1 MLSYTFVP
9 YNLIFCVFHYYF
21 IILRNQLR
29 NQIHNMDFFER
40 AGKMAIGSRLR
51 VLTETLTHDAAD
63 IYALYGVEIKPK
75 WFPVFYSLT
84 DEQPKSVTAIAK
96 EIGQSHPSVS
106 TIVKEMTK
114 AEIITETD
122 DKADR
127 RCTLITLTE
136 HGRALAQELIAQLR
150 DVERAVEQIS
160 AECDNDLWAAV
171 ADWEKAL
178 AKKSMLQRVREI
190 KQQRE
195 HPEIEITEYRP
206 QYKKTFY
213 ELNRRWIEMYWELEP
228 HDIEVL
234 ENPEKHIIDKGGHI
248 FVALY
253 KGFPVG
259 VCALCP
265 MPEDSPYDFELAKL
279 AVDNSIQRKGIGHKL
294 CDAVVGRAR
303 DLGGKMLF
311 LESNTRLKPAIAL
324 YRKLGFKELPEY
336 HPAYARGDI
345 QMELKL

>member
-1 MLSYTFVP
+1 
-9 YNLIFCVFHYYF
+9 
-21 IILRNQLR
+21 
-29 NQIHNMDFFER
+29 MDFFER
-40 AGKMAIGSRLR
+40 TGKMAIGSRLR
-51 VLTETLTHDAAD
+51 VLTETLTRDAAS
-63 IYALYGVEIKPK
+63 IYGLYGVDIKPK

-84 DEQPKSVTAIAK
+84 DEQPKSVTAIAR

-106 TIVKEMTK
+106 TIVKEMMK
-114 AEIITETD
+114 AGLIEDVD
-122 DKADR
+122 DKTDR

-136 HGRALAQELIAQLR
+136 YGKSLSQELIAQLR

-160 AECDNDLWAAV
+160 AECDNDLWAAI

-178 AKKSMLQRVREI
+178 GRKSILERVREI
-190 KQQRE
+190 KERRE
-195 HPEIEITEYRP
+195 HSEVEIVEYQP
-206 QYKKTFY
+206 QYKKSFY
-213 ELNRRWIEMYWELEP
+213 ELNRKWIESYWELEP

-234 ENPEKHIIDKGGHI
+234 ENPEKHILEKGGHI

-253 KGFPVG
+253 NGFPVG

-265 MPEDSPYDFELAKL
+265 MPEESAYDFELAKL
-279 AVDNSIQRKGIGHKL
+279 AVNNSIQRKGIGRRL
-294 CDAVVGRAR
+294 CEAVIDKAR
-303 DLGGKMLF
+303 ELGGEMLF

-345 QMELKL
+345 QMELQLKSINISY

>member
-1 MLSYTFVP
+1 
-9 YNLIFCVFHYYF
+9 
-21 IILRNQLR
+21 
-29 NQIHNMDFFER
+29 MDFFER
-40 AGKMAIGSRLR
+40 TGKMAIGSRLR
-51 VLTETLTHDAAD
+51 VLTETLTRDAAS
-63 IYALYGVEIKPK
+63 IYGLYGVDIKPK

-84 DEQPKSVTAIAK
+84 DELPKSVTAIAR

-106 TIVKEMTK
+106 TMVKEMIK
-114 AEIITETD
+114 AGLIEEVD

-127 RCTLITLTE
+127 RFTLITLTE
-136 HGRALAQELIAQLR
+136 YGKSLSQELIAQLR

-160 AECDNDLWAAV
+160 SECDNDLWAAI

-178 AKKSMLQRVREI
+178 VRKSILERVREI
-190 KQQRE
+190 KEQRE
-195 HPEIEITEYRP
+195 HSEIEIVEYQP
-206 QYKKTFY
+206 QYKKAFY
-213 ELNRRWIEMYWELEP
+213 ELNRKWIELYWELEP

-234 ENPEKHIIDKGGHI
+234 ENPDKHILEKGGHI

-253 KGFPVG
+253 NGFPVG

-265 MPEDSPYDFELAKL
+265 MPEESAYDFELAKL
-279 AVDNSIQRKGIGHKL
+279 AVNNSIQRKGIGRRL
-294 CDAVVGRAR
+294 CDAVINKARELDGR
-303 DLGGKMLF
+303 MLF

-345 QMELKL
+345 QMELSL

>member
-1 MLSYTFVP
+1 
-9 YNLIFCVFHYYF
+9 
-21 IILRNQLR
+21 
-29 NQIHNMDFFER
+29 MDFFER
-40 AGKMAIGSRLR
+40 TSKMAIGSRLR
-51 VLTETLTHDAAD
+51 VLTETMTRDAAS
-63 IYALYGVEIKPK
+63 IYGLYGVEIKPK

-106 TIVKEMTK
+106 TIVKEMI
-114 AEIITETD
+114 AAGLIVEID

-136 HGRALAQELIAQLR
+136 YGKSLSQELIAQLR

-160 AECDNDLWAAV
+160 AECDNDLWAAI

-178 AKKSMLQRVREI
+178 RRKSILERVREI
-190 KQQRE
+190 KESRE
-195 HPEIEITEYRP
+195 HSEVEIIEYQP
-206 QYKKTFY
+206 QYKKAFY
-213 ELNRRWIEMYWELEP
+213 ELNRKWIELYWELEP

-234 ENPEKHIIDKGGHI
+234 ENPEKHILEKGGQI

-253 KGFPVG
+253 NGFPVG

-265 MPEDSPYDFELAKL
+265 MPEESVYDFELAKL
-279 AVDNSIQRKGIGHKL
+279 AVNNSIRRKGIGHRL
-294 CDAVVGRAR
+294 CDAVINRAR
-303 DLGGKMLF
+303 ELGGKTLF

-345 QMELKL
+345 QMELSL

>member
-1 MLSYTFVP
+1 
-9 YNLIFCVFHYYF
+9 
-21 IILRNQLR
+21 
-29 NQIHNMDFFER
+29 MDFFER
-40 AGKMAIGSRLR
+40 TGKMAIGSRLR
-51 VLTETLTHDAAD
+51 VLTETMTRDAAS
-63 IYALYGVEIKPK
+63 IYGLYGVEIKPK

-106 TIVKEMTK
+106 TIVKEMI
-114 AEIITETD
+114 AAGLIVEID

-136 HGRALAQELIAQLR
+136 YGKSLSQELIAQLR

-160 AECDNDLWAAV
+160 AECDNDLWAAI

-178 AKKSMLQRVREI
+178 RRKSILERVREI
-190 KQQRE
+190 KESRE
-195 HPEIEITEYRP
+195 HSEVEIIEYQP
-206 QYKKTFY
+206 QYKKAFY
-213 ELNRRWIEMYWELEP
+213 ELNRKWIELYWELEP

-234 ENPEKHIIDKGGHI
+234 ENPEKHILEKGGQI

-253 KGFPVG
+253 NGFPVG

-265 MPEDSPYDFELAKL
+265 MPEESVYDFELAKL
-279 AVDNSIQRKGIGHKL
+279 AVNNSIRRKGIGHRL
-294 CDAVVGRAR
+294 CDAVINRAR
-303 DLGGKMLF
+303 ELGGKTLF

-345 QMELKL
+345 QMELSL

>member
-1 MLSYTFVP
+1 
-9 YNLIFCVFHYYF
+9 
-21 IILRNQLR
+21 
-29 NQIHNMDFFER
+29 MDFFER
-40 AGKMAIGSRLR
+40 TGKMAIGSRLR
-51 VLTETLTHDAAD
+51 VLTETLTRDAAS
-63 IYALYGVEIKPK
+63 IYGLYGVDIKPK

-84 DEQPKSVTAIAK
+84 DEQPKSVTAIAR

-106 TIVKEMTK
+106 TIVKEMIK
-114 AEIITETD
+114 SGLIEEVD

-136 HGRALAQELIAQLR
+136 YGKSLSQELIAQLR

-160 AECDNDLWAAV
+160 SECDNDLWAAI
-171 ADWEKAL
+171 AEWEKAL
-178 AKKSMLQRVREI
+178 ARKSILERVREI
-190 KQQRE
+190 KEQRE
-195 HPEIEITEYRP
+195 HSEVEIVEYQP
-206 QYKKTFY
+206 QYKKAFY
-213 ELNRRWIEMYWELEP
+213 ELNRKWIELYWELEP

-234 ENPEKHIIDKGGHI
+234 ENPEKHILEKGGHI

-253 KGFPVG
+253 NGFPVG

-265 MPEDSPYDFELAKL
+265 MPAESPYDYELAKL
-279 AVDNSIQRKGIGHKL
+279 AVNNSIQRKGIGRRL
-294 CDAVVGRAR
+294 CDAVIEKAR
-303 DLGGKMLF
+303 DLGGEKLF

-345 QMELKL
+345 QMELSL

>member
-1 MLSYTFVP
+1 
-9 YNLIFCVFHYYF
+9 
-21 IILRNQLR
+21 
-29 NQIHNMDFFER
+29 MDFFER
-40 AGKMAIGSRLR
+40 TGKMAIGSRLR
-51 VLTETLTHDAAD
+51 VLTETLTRDAAS
-63 IYALYGVEIKPK
+63 IYGLYGVEIKPK

-84 DEQPKSVTAIAK
+84 DEQPQSVTAIAR

-106 TIVKEMTK
+106 TIVKEMIK
-114 AEIITETD
+114 AGLIAEVD

-127 RCTLITLTE
+127 RCTLLTLTE
-136 HGRALAQELIAQLR
+136 YGKSLSNELIAELR

-160 AECDNDLWAAV
+160 SECDNDLWAAI

-178 AKKSMLQRVREI
+178 ARKSILQRVKEI
-190 KQQRE
+190 KERRE
-195 HPEIEITEYRP
+195 HSEVEIVEFQP
-206 QYKKTFY
+206 QYKKAFY
-213 ELNRRWIEMYWELEP
+213 ELNRKWIEQYWELEP

-234 ENPEKHIIDKGGHI
+234 ENPDKHILEKGGHI

-253 KGFPVG
+253 NGFPVG

-265 MPEDSPYDFELAKL
+265 MPEESAYDFELAKL
-279 AVDNSIQRKGIGHKL
+279 AVNNSIQRKGIGRRL
-294 CDAVVGRAR
+294 CDAVIDKAR
-303 DLGGKMLF
+303 ELGGEKLF

-345 QMELKL
+345 QMELPL

>member
-1 MLSYTFVP
+1 
-9 YNLIFCVFHYYF
+9 
-21 IILRNQLR
+21 
-29 NQIHNMDFFER
+29 MDFFER
-40 AGKMAIGSRLR
+40 TGKMAIGSRLR
-51 VLTETLTHDAAD
+51 VLTETLTRDAAS
-63 IYALYGVEIKPK
+63 IYGLYGVDIKPK

-84 DEQPKSVTAIAK
+84 DEQPKSVTAIAR

-106 TIVKEMTK
+106 TIVKEMIK
-114 AEIITETD
+114 AGLIVEVD

-136 HGRALAQELIAQLR
+136 YGKSLSQELIAQLR

-160 AECDNDLWAAV
+160 SECDNDLWAAI

-178 AKKSMLQRVREI
+178 GRKSILERVKEI
-190 KQQRE
+190 KEQRE
-195 HPEIEITEYRP
+195 HSEIEIVEYQP
-206 QYKKTFY
+206 QYKKAFY
-213 ELNRRWIEMYWELEP
+213 ELNRKWIEQYWELEP

-234 ENPEKHIIDKGGHI
+234 ENPDKHILGKGGHI

-253 KGFPVG
+253 NGFPVG

-265 MPEDSPYDFELAKL
+265 MPEESAYDFELAKL
-279 AVDNSIQRKGIGHKL
+279 AVNNSIQRKGIGRRL
-294 CDAVVGRAR
+294 CDAVINKARELDGR
-303 DLGGKMLF
+303 MLF

-345 QMELKL
+345 QMELSL

>member
-1 MLSYTFVP
+1 
-9 YNLIFCVFHYYF
+9 
-21 IILRNQLR
+21 
-29 NQIHNMDFFER
+29 MDFFER
-40 AGKMAIGSRLR
+40 TGKMAIGSRLR
-51 VLTETLTHDAAD
+51 VLTETLTRDAAS
-63 IYALYGVEIKPK
+63 IYGLYGVGIKPK

-106 TIVKEMTK
+106 TIVKEMIK
-114 AEIITETD
+114 AELIMEVD
-122 DKADR
+122 GKADR

-136 HGRALAQELIAQLR
+136 SGKSLSQELIALLR

-160 AECDNDLWAAV
+160 SECDNDLWAAI

-178 AKKSMLQRVREI
+178 GRTSILERVREI
-190 KQQRE
+190 KARRE
-195 HPEIEITEYRP
+195 HSEVQIVEFQP
-206 QYKKTFY
+206 QYKKAFY
-213 ELNRRWIEMYWELEP
+213 ELNRKWIELYWELEP

-234 ENPEKHIIDKGGHI
+234 ENPEKHILDKGGHI

-253 KGFPVG
+253 NGFPVG

-265 MPEDSPYDFELAKL
+265 MPEESAYDFELAKL
-279 AVDNSIQRKGIGHKL
+279 AVNNSIQRKGIGRRL
-294 CDAVVGRAR
+294 CDAVIDKAR
-303 DLGGKMLF
+303 ELGGEMLF
-311 LESNTRLKPAIAL
+311 LESNTRLKPAIAF

-345 QMELKL
+345 QMELTL

>member
-1 MLSYTFVP
+1 
-9 YNLIFCVFHYYF
+9 
-21 IILRNQLR
+21 
-29 NQIHNMDFFER
+29 MDFFER
-40 AGKMAIGSRLR
+40 TGKMAIGSRLR
-51 VLTETLTHDAAD
+51 VLTETLTHDAAS
-63 IYALYGVEIKPK
+63 IYALYGIDMKPK

-106 TIVKEMTK
+106 TIVKEMMK
-114 AEIITETD
+114 AGIITTAND
-122 DKADR
+122 TPDR

-136 HGRALAQELIAQLR
+136 QGKTLSREIITQLR

-160 AECDNDLWAAV
+160 SECAHDLWEAI

-178 AKKSMLQRVREI
+178 ARKPILERVMEI
-190 KQQRE
+190 KRQRE
-195 HPEIEITEYRP
+195 HSEVEIVEYRP
-206 QYKKTFY
+206 QYQKAFY
-213 ELNRRWIEMYWELEP
+213 ELTRQWIERYWELEP

-234 ENPEKHIIDKGGHI
+234 ENPHRHIIEKGGHI

-253 KGFPVG
+253 NGLPVG

-265 MPEDSPYDFELAKL
+265 MPEESPYDFELAKL
-279 AVDNSIQRKGIGHKL
+279 AVSDSVKRKGVGHRL
-294 CDAVVGRAR
+294 CDAVISKAR
-303 DLGGKMLF
+303 ESGGKMLF

-345 QMELKL
+345 QMELPL

>member
-1 MLSYTFVP
+1 
-9 YNLIFCVFHYYF
+9 
-21 IILRNQLR
+21 
-29 NQIHNMDFFER
+29 MDFFER
-40 AGKMAIGSRLR
+40 TGKMAIGSRLR
-51 VLTETLTHDAAD
+51 VLTETLTRDAAS
-63 IYALYGVEIKPK
+63 IYGLYGVDIKPK

-84 DEQPKSVTAIAK
+84 DEQPKSVTAIAR

-106 TIVKEMTK
+106 TIVKEMIK
-114 AEIITETD
+114 AGLIMEVD

-136 HGRALAQELIAQLR
+136 YGKSLSQELISQLR

-160 AECDNDLWAAV
+160 SECDNDLWAAI

-178 AKKSMLQRVREI
+178 GRRSILERVKEI
-190 KQQRE
+190 KEQRE
-195 HPEIEITEYRP
+195 HSEVEIVEYQS
-206 QYKKTFY
+206 QYRKAFY
-213 ELNRRWIEMYWELEP
+213 ELNRKWIELYWELEP

-234 ENPEKHIIDKGGHI
+234 ENPEKHILDKGGHI

-253 KGFPVG
+253 NGFPVG

-265 MPEDSPYDFELAKL
+265 MPDESAYDFELAKL
-279 AVDNSIQRKGIGHKL
+279 AVNNSIRRKGIGRRL
-294 CDAVVGRAR
+294 CDAAISKAR
-303 DLGGKMLF
+303 ELGGEMLF

-324 YRKLGFKELPEY
+324 YRKIGFKELPEY

-345 QMELKL
+345 QMELTL

>member
-1 MLSYTFVP
+1 
-9 YNLIFCVFHYYF
+9 
-21 IILRNQLR
+21 
-29 NQIHNMDFFER
+29 MDFFER
-40 AGKMAIGSRLR
+40 TGKMAIGSRLR
-51 VLTETLTHDAAD
+51 VLTETLTRDAAS
-63 IYALYGVEIKPK
+63 IYGLYGVDIKPK

-84 DEQPKSVTAIAK
+84 DEQPKSVTSIAR

-106 TIVKEMTK
+106 TIVKEMMK
-114 AEIITETD
+114 AELITEVD

-136 HGRALAQELIAQLR
+136 YGKSLSQELIAQLR

-160 AECDNDLWAAV
+160 SECDNDLWAAI

-178 AKKSMLQRVREI
+178 GRKSILDRVREI
-190 KQQRE
+190 KEQRE
-195 HPEIEITEYRP
+195 HSEVEIVEYQP
-206 QYKKTFY
+206 QYKKAFY
-213 ELNRRWIEMYWELEP
+213 ELNRKWIELYWELEP

-234 ENPEKHIIDKGGHI
+234 ENPEKHILEKGGHI

-253 KGFPVG
+253 NGFPVG
-259 VCALCP
+259 VCALYP
-265 MPEDSPYDFELAKL
+265 MSEESHYDFELAKL
-279 AVDNSIQRKGIGHKL
+279 AVNNSIQRKGIGRRL
-294 CDAVVGRAR
+294 CDAVVNKAR
-303 DLGGKMLF
+303 ELGGNMLF

-345 QMELKL
+345 QMELPL

>member
-1 MLSYTFVP
+1 
-9 YNLIFCVFHYYF
+9 
-21 IILRNQLR
+21 
-29 NQIHNMDFFER
+29 MDFFER
-40 AGKMAIGSRLR
+40 TGKMAIGSRLR
-51 VLTETLTHDAAD
+51 VLTETLTRDAAS
-63 IYALYGVEIKPK
+63 IYGLYGVDIKPK

-84 DEQPKSVTAIAK
+84 DEQPKGVTAIAR

-106 TIVKEMTK
+106 TIVKEMIK
-114 AEIITETD
+114 AGLIEEVD

-136 HGRALAQELIAQLR
+136 YGKSLSQELIAQLR

-160 AECDNDLWAAV
+160 SECDNDLWAAI

-178 AKKSMLQRVREI
+178 GRKSIFERVKEI
-190 KQQRE
+190 KEQRE
-195 HPEIEITEYRP
+195 HSEIEIVEYQP
-206 QYKKTFY
+206 QYKKAFY
-213 ELNRRWIEMYWELEP
+213 ELNRKWIEQYWELEP

-234 ENPEKHIIDKGGHI
+234 KNPDIHILEKGGHI

-253 KGFPVG
+253 NGFPVG

-265 MPEDSPYDFELAKL
+265 MPEESAYDFELAKL
-279 AVDNSIQRKGIGHKL
+279 AVNNSIQRKGIGRRL
-294 CDAVVGRAR
+294 CDAVINKAR
-303 DLGGKMLF
+303 ELGGGMLF

-345 QMELKL
+345 QMELSL

>member
-1 MLSYTFVP
+1 
-9 YNLIFCVFHYYF
+9 
-21 IILRNQLR
+21 
-29 NQIHNMDFFER
+29 MDFFER
-40 AGKMAIGSRLR
+40 TGKMAIGSRLR
-51 VLTETLTHDAAD
+51 VLTETLTRDAAS
-63 IYALYGVEIKPK
+63 IYGLYGVDIKPK
-75 WFPVFYSLT
+75 WFSVFYSLT
-84 DEQPKSVTAIAK
+84 DEQPKSVTAIAR

-106 TIVKEMTK
+106 TIVKEMIKTRLI
-114 AEIITETD
+114 EEVD

-136 HGRALAQELIAQLR
+136 YGKSLSQELIAQLR

-160 AECDNDLWAAV
+160 SECDNDLWAAI

-178 AKKSMLQRVREI
+178 GRKSILERVKEI
-190 KQQRE
+190 KEQRE
-195 HPEIEITEYRP
+195 HSEVEIVEYQP
-206 QYKKTFY
+206 QYKKAFY
-213 ELNRRWIEMYWELEP
+213 ELNRKWIELYWELEP

-234 ENPEKHIIDKGGHI
+234 ENPEKHILEKGGHI

-253 KGFPVG
+253 NGFPVG

-265 MPEDSPYDFELAKL
+265 MPEESAYDFELAKL
-279 AVDNSIQRKGIGHKL
+279 AVNNSIQRKGIGRRL
-294 CDAVVGRAR
+294 CDTVIDKAR
-303 DLGGKMLF
+303 ELGGKMLF

-345 QMELKL
+345 QMELSL

>member
-1 MLSYTFVP
+1 
-9 YNLIFCVFHYYF
+9 
-21 IILRNQLR
+21 
-29 NQIHNMDFFER
+29 MDFFER
-40 AGKMAIGSRLR
+40 TGKMAIGSRLR
-51 VLTETLTHDAAD
+51 VLTETLTRDAAS
-63 IYALYGVEIKPK
+63 IYGLYGVDIKPK

-84 DEQPKSVTAIAK
+84 DELPKSVTAIAR

-106 TIVKEMTK
+106 TIVKEMIK
-114 AEIITETD
+114 AGLIVEVD

-136 HGRALAQELIAQLR
+136 YGKSLSQELIAQLR

-160 AECDNDLWAAV
+160 SECDNDLWAAI

-178 AKKSMLQRVREI
+178 GRKSILERVKEI
-190 KQQRE
+190 KEERE
-195 HPEIEITEYRP
+195 HSEIEIVEYQT
-206 QYKKTFY
+206 QYKKAFY
-213 ELNRRWIEMYWELEP
+213 ELNRKWIEQYWELEP

-234 ENPEKHIIDKGGHI
+234 ENPDKHILEKGGHI

-253 KGFPVG
+253 NGFPVG

-265 MPEDSPYDFELAKL
+265 MPEESAYDFELAKL
-279 AVDNSIQRKGIGHKL
+279 AVNNSIQRKGIGRRL
-294 CDAVVGRAR
+294 CDAVINKARELDGR
-303 DLGGKMLF
+303 MLF

-345 QMELKL
+345 QMELSL

>member
-1 MLSYTFVP
+1 
-9 YNLIFCVFHYYF
+9 
-21 IILRNQLR
+21 
-29 NQIHNMDFFER
+29 MDFFER
-40 AGKMAIGSRLR
+40 TGKMAIGSRLR
-51 VLTETLTHDAAD
+51 VLTETLTRDAAS
-63 IYALYGVEIKPK
+63 IYGLYGVDIKPK

-84 DEQPKSVTAIAK
+84 DEQPKSVTAIAR

-106 TIVKEMTK
+106 TIVKEMMK
-114 AEIITETD
+114 AGLIEDVD
-122 DKADR
+122 DKTDR

-136 HGRALAQELIAQLR
+136 YGKSLSQELIAQLR

-160 AECDNDLWAAV
+160 AECDNDLWAAI

-178 AKKSMLQRVREI
+178 GRKSILERVREI
-190 KQQRE
+190 KERRE
-195 HPEIEITEYRP
+195 HSEVEIVEYQP
-206 QYKKTFY
+206 QYKKSFY
-213 ELNRRWIEMYWELEP
+213 ELNRKWIESYWELEP

-234 ENPEKHIIDKGGHI
+234 ENPEKHILEKGGHI

-253 KGFPVG
+253 NGFPVG

-265 MPEDSPYDFELAKL
+265 MPEESPYDFELAKL
-279 AVDNSIQRKGIGHKL
+279 AVNNSIQRKGIGRRL
-294 CDAVVGRAR
+294 CEAVIDKAR
-303 DLGGKMLF
+303 ELGGEMLF

-345 QMELKL
+345 QMELQLKSFNISY

>member
-1 MLSYTFVP
+1 
-9 YNLIFCVFHYYF
+9 
-21 IILRNQLR
+21 
-29 NQIHNMDFFER
+29 MDFFER
-40 AGKMAIGSRLR
+40 TGKMAIGSRLR
-51 VLTETLTHDAAD
+51 VLTETMTRDAAS
-63 IYALYGVEIKPK
+63 IYGLYGVDIKPK

-84 DEQPKSVTAIAK
+84 DEQPKSVTEIAR

-106 TIVKEMTK
+106 TIVKEMMK
-114 AEIITETD
+114 AGLIIEVD

-136 HGRALAQELIAQLR
+136 YGKSLSQELIAQLR
-150 DVERAVEQIS
+150 HVERAVEQIS
-160 AECDNDLWAAV
+160 AECDNDLWAAI

-178 AKKSMLQRVREI
+178 NRKSILERVREI
-190 KQQRE
+190 KERRE
-195 HPEIEITEYRP
+195 HSEVEIVEYQP
-206 QYKKTFY
+206 QYKKAFY
-213 ELNRRWIEMYWELEP
+213 ELNRKWIEQYWALEP

-234 ENPEKHIIDKGGHI
+234 ENPEKHILEKGGHI

-253 KGFPVG
+253 NGFPVG

-265 MPEDSPYDFELAKL
+265 MSPESEYDFELAKL
-279 AVDNSIQRKGIGHKL
+279 AVSNSIQRKGVGRRL
-294 CDAVVGRAR
+294 CDAVINKAR
-303 DLGGKMLF
+303 ELGGEILF

-345 QMELKL
+345 QMKLSLNN

>member
-1 MLSYTFVP
+1 
-9 YNLIFCVFHYYF
+9 
-21 IILRNQLR
+21 
-29 NQIHNMDFFER
+29 MDFFER
-40 AGKMAIGSRLR
+40 TGKMAISSRLR
-51 VLTETLTHDAAD
+51 VMNEKLTRDAAS
-63 IYALYGVEIKPK
+63 IYELYGVDIKPK

-84 DEQPKSVTAIAK
+84 DEQPKSVTAIAR

-106 TIVKEMTK
+106 TIVKEMIK
-114 AEIITETD
+114 SGLISEVN

-136 HGRALAQELIAQLR
+136 YGKKLSQELIAQLR

-160 AECDNDLWAAV
+160 SECNNDLWAAI

-178 AKKSMLQRVREI
+178 DRKSMLERVREI
-190 KQQRE
+190 KERRE
-195 HPEIEITEYRP
+195 HSEVEIVEYQP
-206 QYKKTFY
+206 QYQKTFY
-213 ELNRRWIEMYWELEP
+213 ELNRKWIEQYWELEP

-234 ENPEKHIIDKGGHI
+234 ENPEKHILDKGGHI

-253 KGFPVG
+253 NGFPVG

-265 MPEDSPYDFELAKL
+265 MPEGSAYDFELAKL
-279 AVDNSIQRKGIGHKL
+279 AVNTSIQRKGIGRRL
-294 CDAVVGRAR
+294 CDAVINKAR
-303 DLGGKMLF
+303 ELGGNILF

-345 QMELKL
+345 QMELSL

>member
-1 MLSYTFVP
+1 
-9 YNLIFCVFHYYF
+9 
-21 IILRNQLR
+21 
-29 NQIHNMDFFER
+29 MDFFER
-40 AGKMAIGSRLR
+40 TGKMAIGSRLR
-51 VLTETLTHDAAD
+51 VLTETLTRDAAS
-63 IYALYGVEIKPK
+63 IYGLYGVDIKPK

-84 DEQPKSVTAIAK
+84 DEQPKSVTVIAR

-106 TIVKEMTK
+106 IIVKEMIK
-114 AEIITETD
+114 AGLIEEVD

-136 HGRALAQELIAQLR
+136 YGKSLSQELIAQLR

-160 AECDNDLWAAV
+160 SECDNDLWAAI

-178 AKKSMLQRVREI
+178 GRKSILERVKEI
-190 KQQRE
+190 KEQRE
-195 HPEIEITEYRP
+195 HSEVEIVEYMP
-206 QYKKTFY
+206 QYKKAFY
-213 ELNRRWIEMYWELEP
+213 ELNRKWIEQYWELEP

-234 ENPEKHIIDKGGHI
+234 ESPDKHILEKGGHI

-253 KGFPVG
+253 NGFPVG

-265 MPEDSPYDFELAKL
+265 MPEESPYDFELAKL
-279 AVDNSIQRKGIGHKL
+279 AVNNSIQRKGIGRRL
-294 CDAVVGRAR
+294 CDAVINKARELGAGR
-303 DLGGKMLF
+303 LF

-345 QMELKL
+345 QMELSF

>member
-1 MLSYTFVP
+1 
-9 YNLIFCVFHYYF
+9 
-21 IILRNQLR
+21 
-29 NQIHNMDFFER
+29 MDFFER
-40 AGKMAIGSRLR
+40 TGKMAIGSRLR
-51 VLTETLTHDAAD
+51 VLTETLTRDAAS
-63 IYALYGVEIKPK
+63 IYGLYGVDIKPK

-84 DEQPKSVTAIAK
+84 DEQPKSVTSIAR

-106 TIVKEMTK
+106 TIVKEMMK
-114 AEIITETD
+114 AELITEVD
-122 DKADR
+122 DKTDR

-136 HGRALAQELIAQLR
+136 YGKSLSQELIAQLR

-160 AECDNDLWAAV
+160 SECDNDLWAAI

-178 AKKSMLQRVREI
+178 GRKSILDRVREI
-190 KQQRE
+190 KEQRE
-195 HPEIEITEYRP
+195 HSEVEIVEYQP
-206 QYKKTFY
+206 QYKKAFY
-213 ELNRRWIEMYWELEP
+213 ELNRKWIELYWELEP

-234 ENPEKHIIDKGGHI
+234 ENPEKHILEKGGHI

-253 KGFPVG
+253 NGFPVG

-265 MPEDSPYDFELAKL
+265 MPDESPYDFELAKL
-279 AVDNSIQRKGIGHKL
+279 AVNNSIQRKGIGRRL
-294 CDAVVGRAR
+294 CGAVVNKAR
-303 DLGGKMLF
+303 ELGGNMLF

-345 QMELKL
+345 QMELPL

>member
-1 MLSYTFVP
+1 
-9 YNLIFCVFHYYF
+9 
-21 IILRNQLR
+21 
-29 NQIHNMDFFER
+29 MDFFER
-40 AGKMAIGSRLR
+40 TGKMAIGSRLR
-51 VLTETLTHDAAD
+51 VLTETMTRDAAS
-63 IYALYGVEIKPK
+63 IYGLYGVEIKPK

-106 TIVKEMTK
+106 TIVKEMIA
-114 AEIITETD
+114 AELIVEID

-136 HGRALAQELIAQLR
+136 YGKSLSQELIAQLR

-160 AECDNDLWAAV
+160 AECDNDLWAAI

-178 AKKSMLQRVREI
+178 RRKSILERVREI
-190 KQQRE
+190 KESRE
-195 HPEIEITEYRP
+195 HSEVEIIEYQP
-206 QYKKTFY
+206 QYKKAFY
-213 ELNRRWIEMYWELEP
+213 ELNRKWIELYWELEP

-234 ENPEKHIIDKGGHI
+234 ENPEKHILEKGGQR

-253 KGFPVG
+253 NGFPVG

-265 MPEDSPYDFELAKL
+265 MPEESVYDFELAKL
-279 AVDNSIQRKGIGHKL
+279 AVNNSIRRKGIGHRL
-294 CDAVVGRAR
+294 CDAVINRAR
-303 DLGGKMLF
+303 ELGGKTLF

-345 QMELKL
+345 QMELSL